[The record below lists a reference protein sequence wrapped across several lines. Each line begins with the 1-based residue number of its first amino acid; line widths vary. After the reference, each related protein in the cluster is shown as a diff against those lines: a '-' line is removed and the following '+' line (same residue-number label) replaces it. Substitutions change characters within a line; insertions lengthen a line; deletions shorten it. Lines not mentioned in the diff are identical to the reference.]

1 MENKKTKAKSY
12 YQANK
17 EKLQKKTRKCH
28 RNLSEDEK
36 IKKKKEV
43 MLTIETKIKKMKI
56 EKKKECLNNCN
67 YKKIIISFN

>member
-1 MENKKTKAKSY
+1 MENNKTKAKSY

-36 IKKKKEV
+36 IKKKKK
-43 MLTIETKIKKMKI
+43 L
-56 EKKKECLNNCN
+56 C
-67 YKKIIISFN
+67 

>member
-36 IKKKKEV
+36 IKKKRSYANNWNKN
-43 MLTIETKIKKMKI
+43 KKDEDR
-56 EKKKECLNNCN
+56 EKKRMPE
-67 YKKIIISFN
+67 

>member
-1 MENKKTKAKSY
+1 MKKQKQRVITKPIKKNYKKKRVSVTEIF
-12 YQANK
+12 QK
-17 EKLQKKTRKCH
+17 MKKL
-28 RNLSEDEK
+28 
-36 IKKKKEV
+36 KKKKEV